1 MWTLEFCQGR
11 YCYFLEA
18 GVIISMQVIKH
29 DYLSSYTKG
38 IGCNYDSGVSH
49 WYNYAHYGM

>member
-38 IGCNYDSGVSH
+38 IGCNYDSVVSH
-49 WYNYAHYGM
+49 WYTYAHYGM